1 MDQGNHYL
9 CILYV
14 LKAHDKTTVITLFFL
29 QSFSFRYILVQFDND
44 MGLMFSNNTFIHV
57 VEKNCLF
64 VM

>member
-1 MDQGNHYL
+1 MDQGNHCL

-14 LKAHDKTTVITLFFL
+14 LKAHDKTTVIT
-29 QSFSFRYILVQFDND
+29 FRYILMQFDND

-57 VEKNCLF
+57 VQKNCLF